1 MLLDSDLISGL
12 VAVVSLAFAAYQ
24 TYQAKKSDKKLEAT
38 QVLLSELEKN
48 LVTSDLKLIKA
59 IEFYE
64 KGQFSDSL
72 KAFRGYIKESDDVTE
87 LLAAVNKIFWK
98 ESRKI
103 YSKFIGVG
111 FSPAMLTTVIIAKH
125 DEVTEKYPDFFV
137 QLLEAAS
144 AKSEN
149 KLGYYRVPVFLNLG
163 RYAEVV
169 ASLPELKAQ
178 SKSKKANEAF
188 REFVKLY
195 CERMQALD
203 DTEA

>member
-12 VAVVSLAFAAYQ
+12 VAIVSLAFAAYQ
-24 TYQAKKSDKKLEAT
+24 TYQAKQSDKKLEAT
-38 QVLLSELEKN
+38 QVSLSELEKN

-64 KGQFSDSL
+64 NGQFTDSL

-98 ESRKI
+98 ESKKI
-103 YSKFIGVG
+103 YGKFIGAR
-111 FSPAMLTTVIIAKH
+111 FSPAMLTMTIIAKH
-125 DEVTEKYPDFFV
+125 DEVVEKYPDFLV

-144 AKSEN
+144 TKSDN
-149 KLGYYRVPVFLNLG
+149 KLGYYKVPVFLNLG

-169 ASLPELKAQ
+169 ASLPELRAQ
-178 SKSKKANEAF
+178 ARSKKANEAF

-195 CERMQALD
+195 CERMEALGD
-203 DTEA
+203 AEA